1 MEETL
6 GLLWSYMQEPRNK
19 MAAFMDVSNRP
30 QSRVK
35 FLTGTTVGTHAQVQ
49 SSCHWTEFRG
59 DHILSRSTN
68 LLRQACSWWAGL
80 SEFPQG
86 RGVSS
91 TAKPGPGRIIWR
103 QKWSCLSLSWPG
115 TLAIFLEAEPTSWWN
130 TSEFNCL
137 SPRSSTEWC
146 FLETQEHVVSSNQK
160 KMETI
165 LNTKAHVQCE
175 ASAGRRKLICSLW
188 CNCHFFWQVFRG
200 VLARF

>member
-1 MEETL
+1 
-6 GLLWSYMQEPRNK
+6 MQEPRNK

-103 QKWSCLSLSWPG
+103 QKWSRFCRPDAQLKSCQCSMYRPSADPSWYPTESKLFSLGFQALMIQPH
-115 TLAIFLEAEPTSWWN
+115 LQL
-130 TSEFNCL
+130 
-137 SPRSSTEWC
+137 
-146 FLETQEHVVSSNQK
+146 
-160 KMETI
+160 
-165 LNTKAHVQCE
+165 
-175 ASAGRRKLICSLW
+175 LI
-188 CNCHFFWQVFRG
+188 
-200 VLARF
+200 